1 MSEKL
6 LIRAMIIGSAIAA
19 FSAHAETLIDPTR
32 PAAYAPTRSAAA
44 APQRVVEAPRVTAIF
59 QTNGRRVA
67 VFDGR
72 VVKSGDRVGDV
83 TIQEVLVDG
92 VRLSR
97 GGQIQTL
104 RLPQQAASV
113 RTENKDSLRRASI
126 REEISP

>member
-1 MSEKL
+1 MSVKAF
-6 LIRAMIIGSAIAA
+6 IKAVIIGFAIAA
-19 FSAHAETLIDPTR
+19 LSAHAETLIDPTR
-32 PAAYAPTRSAAA
+32 PAAYAPTRSAA

-72 VVKSGDRVGDV
+72 VVKAGDRVGDV
-83 TIQEVLVDG
+83 TIEEVLVDG

-97 GGQIQTL
+97 AGQIQTL